1 MLAYDLAKISLKQIY
16 RNKRRYKSVIIGI
29 SLGIAGLVTVITMG
43 DSVES
48 DLGRNLELLGSITI
62 VKASWDTEKTSQW
75 HKGQYYQKDV
85 DDLRKL
91 PGARYVS
98 PIVWSW
104 GYLFGRVRNLCV
116 GRLMGIEAN
125 FFDTIYFPVSTGRRI
140 TEEDTRKMASVC
152 VLGKNIRQYLF
163 GNSQPV
169 GENISI
175 GGNMFSVVGVIGGM
189 EDPMFDDT
197 VLIPISVAR
206 SRFAH
211 MYEIRDVYVRAVN
224 WDVVP
229 SLQQDIFQVL
239 SRNQPTFADTMEVRS
254 FPERVKVVQ
263 SAVLLVKLF
272 LYASLCV
279 TLILGGLGIT
289 SVMLAAVQERTT
301 EIGLRKAVG
310 ATDGMIMTQF
320 LLESVLISV
329 SGATIGLVIGFV
341 SVESLEKTFQTVPD
355 NQVFCA
361 SLVGGALF
369 GLVLGIVSGM
379 MPARK
384 ASRLDAAEAMS
395 FE

>member
-1 MLAYDLAKISLKQIY
+1 MLAYDLAIISLKQIY
-16 RNKRRYKSVIIGI
+16 RNKRRYKSVLIGI

-43 DSVES
+43 DAVES
-48 DLGRNLELLGSITI
+48 DLARNLELLGSVTI
-62 VKASWDTEKTSQW
+62 VKATWDTDKMSQW

-91 PGARYVS
+91 PGARFVS

-104 GYLFGRVRNLCV
+104 GYLFGRVRNFAG
-116 GRLMGIEAN
+116 GRLMGVEPN
-125 FFDTIYFPVSTGRRI
+125 FFDTIYFRVPLGRRI

-152 VLGKNIRQYLF
+152 VLGKNIRQALF
-163 GNSQPV
+163 GNSEPV
-169 GENISI
+169 GESISV
-175 GGNMFSVVGVIGGM
+175 GGDMFLVVGVIDGM
-189 EDPMFDDT
+189 EDPMFDDS

-206 SRFAH
+206 SRFAA

-224 WDVVP
+224 WDIVP
-229 SLQQDIFQVL
+229 TLQKQMFQVL
-239 SRNQPTFADTMEVRS
+239 SRNQPTFADTMEVRA
-254 FPERVKVVQ
+254 FPERIKTVQ
-263 SAVLLVKLF
+263 AAVLLVKLF

-289 SVMLAAVQERTT
+289 SVMLAAVRERTT

-310 ATDGMIMTQF
+310 ATDRMIMSQF
-320 LLESVLISV
+320 LLESVLISF
-329 SGATIGLVIGFV
+329 SGATIGLAIGFL

-355 NQVFCA
+355 TQVFYA

>member
-48 DLGRNLELLGSITI
+48 DLGRNLELLGSVTI
-62 VKASWDTEKTSQW
+62 VKASWDTEKASQW

-91 PGARYVS
+91 PGARFVS

-104 GYLFGRVRNLCV
+104 GYLFGRARNLCV

-125 FFDTIYFPVSTGRRI
+125 FFETIYFPVSVGRRI
-140 TEEDTRKMASVC
+140 TEEDARKMASVC
-152 VLGKNIRQYLF
+152 VLGRNIRQHLF
-163 GNSQPV
+163 GTTQPV

-197 VLIPISVAR
+197 VLIPLSVAR
-206 SRFAH
+206 SRFAA

-224 WDVVP
+224 WDIVP
-229 SLQQDIFQVL
+229 SLQQEIFQVL
-239 SRNQPTFADTMEVRS
+239 SRNQPTFADSMEVRA
-254 FPERVKVVQ
+254 FPERIKTVQ

-289 SVMLAAVQERTT
+289 SVMLAAVRERTT

-310 ATDGMIMTQF
+310 ATDRMIMSQF
-320 LLESVLISV
+320 LMESVLISV

-341 SVESLEKTFQTVPD
+341 SIESLEKIFQTVPD
-355 NQVFCA
+355 ARVFYA
-361 SLVGGALF
+361 SLVGGAVF
-369 GLVLGIVSGM
+369 GLVLGIISGM

>member
-43 DSVES
+43 DSVEN
-48 DLGRNLELLGSITI
+48 DLGRNLELLGSVTI
-62 VKASWDTEKTSQW
+62 IKATWDSEKISQW
-75 HKGQYYQKDV
+75 HQGQYYQKDV

-91 PGARYVS
+91 PGARFVS
-98 PIVWSW
+98 PVVWSW
-104 GYLFGRVRNLCV
+104 GYLFGRARSLAG
-116 GRLMGIEAN
+116 GRLMGIEPN
-125 FFDTIYFPVSTGRRI
+125 FFDTIYFPVPLGRRI

-152 VLGKNIRQYLF
+152 VLGKNIRQLLF
-163 GNSQPV
+163 GNGQTV

-175 GGNMFSVVGVIGGM
+175 GGNIFSVVGVIGGM

-206 SRFAH
+206 SRFAQ
-211 MYEIRDVYVRAVN
+211 MYEMRDVYVRAVN
-224 WDVVP
+224 WDIVP
-229 SLQQDIFQVL
+229 SLQQQIFEVL
-239 SRNQPTFADTMEVRS
+239 RRNQPTLADTMEVRA
-254 FPERVKVVQ
+254 FPERIKTVQ

-289 SVMLAAVQERTT
+289 GVMLAAVRERTT

-310 ATDGMIMTQF
+310 ATDGMILSQF
-320 LLESVLISV
+320 LLESVLISA
-329 SGATIGLVIGFV
+329 SGAAIGLVIGFL
-341 SVESLEKTFQTVPD
+341 SVESLQKTFQTVPD
-355 NQVFCA
+355 TQVFYS
-361 SLVGGALF
+361 SLAGGALF
-369 GLVLGIVSGM
+369 GLVLGILSGM
-379 MPARK
+379 APARK
-384 ASRLDAAEAMS
+384 ASRLGAAEAMS